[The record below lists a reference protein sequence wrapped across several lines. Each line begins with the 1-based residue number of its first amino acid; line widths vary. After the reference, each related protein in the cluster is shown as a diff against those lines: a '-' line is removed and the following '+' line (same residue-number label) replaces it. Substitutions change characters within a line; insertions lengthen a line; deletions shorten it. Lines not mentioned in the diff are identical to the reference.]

1 MKILSYH
8 GYKST
13 GVGGVEVLIRQFHR
27 IFKKHDFIEVYSDV
41 YGEVHTSDE
50 YENKRFLLNDGSI
63 KLFTKIVR
71 KINLFLY
78 IMKVK
83 PDVIIVYSPAAL
95 LSIPFLFRKIKAIVV
110 QTNSFDRVFA
120 SPVAKLGMLLFKR
133 QIYAYTV
140 YTESDKNH
148 LIDLYYDIS
157 ERINIIPRGCRLD
170 TICRKETG
178 NTETERKKLVTIAR
192 IEEKQKNFSTMIS
205 IVEGLDDDYS
215 LDIYGDGEISEI
227 LQLKDRIKNSTR
239 IRYLGPATDVK
250 KILSEY
256 AVFLITSTFEGFGQ
270 TLIEARSQGLPIV
283 GFDTYPSFRWI
294 VDDGV
299 NGYAVKYGDISSF
312 ISAIKRITDDETKY
326 SMFTQAALIKAKET
340 EMSYVDEL
348 WLALIERINKGKIT

>member
-41 YGEVHTSDE
+41 YGEAHRSDE
-50 YENKRFLLNDGSI
+50 YENKRFLLNDGSV
-63 KLFTKIVR
+63 KFFSKIAR

-78 IMKVK
+78 LMKMR

-95 LSIPFLFRKIKAIVV
+95 LSVPFLFRKIKAIVV

-120 SPVAKLGMLLFKR
+120 SPAARLGMLLFKR
-133 QIYAYTV
+133 KIYAYTV
-140 YTESDKNH
+140 YTESDKSN
-148 LIDLYYDIS
+148 LIDLYHDIS
-157 ERINIIPRGCRLD
+157 EQINIIPRGCRLD
-170 TICRKETG
+170 TICRKKTD
-178 NTETERKKLVTIAR
+178 NIVTERKKLVTIAR

-205 IVEGLDDDYS
+205 IVEELGDNYS
-215 LDIYGDGEISEI
+215 LDIYGDGEIIEV
-227 LQLKDRIKNSTR
+227 LQLKERIKNSTR
-239 IRYLGPATDVK
+239 IRYLGAATDVK

-299 NGYAVKYGDISSF
+299 NGYAVKYGDNSSF
-312 ISAIKRITDDETKY
+312 ISAIKRITDNETTY
-326 SMFTQAALIKAKET
+326 SMFSQAALRKAKET
-340 EMSYVDEL
+340 EMSYVDDL
-348 WLALIERINKGKIT
+348 WLALIEKINEGKCS